1 MTGLEII
8 EALAAGDIP
17 RPPLAELLDMS
28 IDDVAPGRV
37 TFGLDVDERLY
48 NPLGSVHGGVL
59 STLLDSAMGCAVHTT
74 LPEELTFT
82 TVELHVNFV
91 RAVRAGGSP
100 PPAAASWA
108 PTAPSMPMAVRPA
121 WSSPPPPDRSFR
133 IHHGRTVVD
142 LERTA
147 TKSAGSAVPV

>member
-91 RAVRAGGSP
+91 RAVRAGAGRIRAEGEVISSGRRVATASGRIVGPDGALYAHGSTTCLVL
-100 PPAAASWA
+100 PAA
-108 PTAPSMPMAVRPA
+108 P
-121 WSSPPPPDRSFR
+121 
-133 IHHGRTVVD
+133 
-142 LERTA
+142 
-147 TKSAGSAVPV
+147 